1 MRMFSFLAGTLIVA
15 AIVIAQYFLASFS
28 LGAWVGGLILFIF
41 AWIDR
46 AIAFA
51 EASTPST
58 Q

>member
-1 MRMFSFLAGTLIVA
+1 MFSFLAGTVIVA

-28 LGAWVGGLILFIF
+28 LGAWVGGLILFTF